1 MEVECKILGELDHP
15 NKNGQ
20 IYPKVEMEKAIK
32 DYLNSGRCYGELN
45 PNYGELSHPV
55 SLSNISHEV
64 KDINIVG
71 EDVIGKFE
79 LLDTPQGK
87 IAQNIIKAGS
97 NLKFA
102 PRIIAQVKSIK
113 KGSGKHTGE
122 TKLKDIQIISV
133 DIV

>member
-1 MEVECKILGELDHP
+1 MEVECKILGELDHL

-20 IYPKVEMEKAIK
+20 IYPKVEMEKAIQN
-32 DYLNSGRCYGELN
+32 YLNSGRRYGEFN

-102 PRIIAQVKSIK
+102 PRIITQVELVT

-122 TKLKDIQIISV
+122 TKLKDIQIISI

>member
-1 MEVECKILGELDHP
+1 M
-15 NKNGQ
+15 
-20 IYPKVEMEKAIK
+20 
-32 DYLNSGRCYGELN
+32 N

-71 EDVIGKFE
+71 EDIIGKFE

-87 IAQNIIKAGS
+87 IAKNLIKSGLD
-97 NLKFA
+97 LKFA
-102 PRIIAQVKSIK
+102 PRIITQVESVT
-113 KGSGKHTGE
+113 KGPGKHTGE

>member
-1 MEVECKILGELDHP
+1 
-15 NKNGQ
+15 
-20 IYPKVEMEKAIK
+20 MEKAIK
-32 DYLNSGRCYGELN
+32 DYLNSGRRYGELN

-71 EDVIGKFE
+71 EDIIGKFE

-97 NLKFA
+97 NLKFV
-102 PRIIAQVKSIK
+102 PRIIAQVESIK
-113 KGSGKHTGE
+113 KGSEKHTGA